1 MMVQTKH
8 KHLFFLDFR
17 DFLTQVRQILSSSVT
32 AQNGLVKKGDIL
44 LSVNGKSFKGLT
56 NMQALTLLKNTPE
69 RVTLVLSRPLRG
81 NLMDKSYGDD
91 REVFSDSEAWP
102 TREEINRKKN
112 LVCSKSSP
120 PPTLERIPLDLVKQN
135 SENST
140 YDRLKKRLFSN
151 TGSKTLKGRLQKV
164 PHGPTVSEVTLEK
177 GASGLGFSLGGGQD
191 SLYGDAP
198 IHVRYVFKDSVA
210 GRSGKLKPGDEILEV
225 NGQRVA
231 YMTSVDAL
239 ELIRRLPYGPV
250 VMKIRRQ

>member
-1 MMVQTKH
+1 MNSSR
-8 KHLFFLDFR
+8 FYS
-17 DFLTQVRQILSSSVT
+17 QVRQILSSSVT

-56 NMQALTLLKNTPE
+56 NLEALNRLKDTPE
-69 RVTLVLSRPLRG
+69 RVTLVLCRPRDAKQHERS
-81 NLMDKSYGDD
+81 N
-91 REVFSDSEAWP
+91 REIFSDSEAWP
-102 TREEINRKKN
+102 TREELTKKKN
-112 LVCSKSSP
+112 LANTKSNA
-120 PPTLERIPLDLVKQN
+120 PPTLEKIPLDLAKQN
-135 SENST
+135 GEHST

-151 TGSKTLKGRLQKV
+151 SGSKSLKERLQKV
-164 PHGPTVSEVTLEK
+164 PQGPSVIEITLEK

-198 IHVRYVFKDSVA
+198 IHVRYVFKQSVA

-250 VMKIRRQ
+250 VMKIRRK

>member
-1 MMVQTKH
+1 MSS
-8 KHLFFLDFR
+8 LLY
-17 DFLTQVRQILSSSVT
+17 LQVRQILSSSVT

-56 NMQALTLLKNTPE
+56 NMEALTLLKNTPD
-69 RVTLVLSRPLRG
+69 RVTLVLCRPVGSRKHER
-81 NLMDKSYGDD
+81 SHAD

-102 TREEINRKKN
+102 TKEEMTKKI
-112 LVCSKSSP
+112 LVNTNNNTL
-120 PPTLERIPLDLVKQN
+120 PTLEQIPLDLAKHN
-135 SENST
+135 GEHSK
-140 YDRLKKRLFSN
+140 YDRLKKKLFSN
-151 TGSKTLKGRLQKV
+151 SGSKSLKERLQKV
-164 PHGPTVSEVTLEK
+164 PQGPTVSEITLEK

-210 GRSGKLKPGDEILEV
+210 GRSGKLRPGDEILEV

-231 YMTSVDAL
+231 YMTSADAL

-250 VMKIRRQ
+250 FMKIRRK

>member
-1 MMVQTKH
+1 MFIYL
-8 KHLFFLDFR
+8 LFCF
-17 DFLTQVRQILSSSVT
+17 QVRQILSNSVT
-32 AQNGLVKKGDIL
+32 AQNGLIKKGDIL

-56 NMQALTLLKNTPE
+56 NTEALTLLKNTTD
-69 RVTLVLSRPLRG
+69 RVTLVVCRPVGSKHHGRLAA
-81 NLMDKSYGDD
+81 N
-91 REVFSDSEAWP
+91 REIFSDSDAWP
-102 TREEINRKKN
+102 TKEEMTKKKN
-112 LVCSKSSP
+112 LANTTNSTL
-120 PPTLERIPLDLVKQN
+120 PTLEKIPLDLTKQN
-135 SENST
+135 GESST

-151 TGSKTLKGRLQKV
+151 GGSKSLKERLQKA
-164 PHGPTVSEVTLEK
+164 PQGPYVTEITLEK

-231 YMTSVDAL
+231 YMTSVDSL

-250 VMKIRRQ
+250 VMKIRRK

>member
-1 MMVQTKH
+1 
-8 KHLFFLDFR
+8 
-17 DFLTQVRQILSSSVT
+17 
-32 AQNGLVKKGDIL
+32 
-44 LSVNGKSFKGLT
+44 
-56 NMQALTLLKNTPE
+56 MQALNLLKNTPN

-81 NLMDKSYGDD
+81 KQPDKSHDDD

-102 TREEINRKKN
+102 TRGDIKRKKN
-112 LVCSKSSP
+112 LVSTRSSP

-140 YDRLKKRLFSN
+140 YDRLKKKFFSN
-151 TGSKTLKGRLQKV
+151 TGSKTLKERLQKM
-164 PHGPTVSEVTLEK
+164 HQGPSVTEIALEK